1 MDNLIK
7 IRKTV
12 MRLIKVLIIAAIT
25 FSFIQTWVTHYTSS
39 LFSRNGNYVVIF
51 SFIFILLIFC
61 SLYGAFKIG
70 IYRIHE
76 LVYSFSLSI
85 LITNFLMYLVLSL
98 IAREMVAVT
107 PLLINVAFEIGIAF
121 IGCTCANTVY
131 FKLYPARRLVAVF
144 GDDATGF
151 KLISRMSHIP
161 ERFKIERGINV
172 NTATMEDVKKAILPY
187 DGVIIC
193 DIDKNIEKQIYAF
206 CYTKQKRIY
215 MLPAITDIIINHS
228 YEIQIGD
235 TPVIMSRNRGLTTEQ
250 QILKRAMDLIISA
263 IGLIIA
269 SPFMLITALAI
280 KLDDGG
286 PIFFKQNRIT
296 KDGKIFNVLKFRS
309 MIVDADKDGAKKAE
323 VGDNRITKVG
333 KIIRAC
339 RMDELPQL
347 INVLK
352 GDMSLVGPRPERIEN
367 VYEYSNAYP
376 EFELRHRV
384 KGGITGYAQLYGKY
398 NTSPKDKLNMD
409 LIYIETYSIIQDIK
423 LLILTI
429 KILFMKE
436 STEGFDASAN
446 ANVRAPKNQAAEG
459 NNDGTKQ

>member
-1 MDNLIK
+1 MKNLINF
-7 IRKTV
+7 RKTI
-12 MRLIKVLIIAAIT
+12 MRIIKILIISSIT
-25 FSFIQTWVTHYTSS
+25 FTFIQTWVSHYTAS

-51 SFIFILLIFC
+51 SFVFILTLFC
-61 SLYGAFKIG
+61 TLYGAFKIG

-76 LVYSFSLSI
+76 IVYSFTLSL
-85 LITNFLMYLVLSL
+85 LLTNFLMYIELSL
-98 IAREMVAVT
+98 IARVMVKIT
-107 PLLINVAFEIGIAF
+107 PLLISVLFQFAIAF
-121 IGCTCANTVY
+121 VGCLCANTVY
-131 FKLYPARRLVAVF
+131 FKLYPARQLVAIF

-151 KLISRMSHIP
+151 KLINRMSHLP
-161 ERFKIERGINV
+161 ERFKIIRGVNV
-172 NTATMEDVKKAILPY
+172 NSTSIDEIKKSIMPY

-193 DIDKNIEKQIYAF
+193 DIDKNIEKQLYAF
-206 CYTKQKRIY
+206 CYAKEKRIY

-235 TPVIMSRNRGLTTEQ
+235 TPVIMSRNRGLTVEQ
-250 QILKRAMDLIISA
+250 RILKRAMDLIIS
-263 IGLIIA
+263 IIA
-269 SPFMLITALAI
+269 LVITSPFMLIAAIAI

-296 KDGKIFNVLKFRS
+296 RDGKIFNVLKFRS

-323 VGDNRITKVG
+323 VGDDRITKVG
-333 KIIRAC
+333 KVIRAC
-339 RMDELPQL
+339 RLDELPQL

-376 EFELRHRV
+376 EFELRHKV

-436 STEGFDASAN
+436 STEGFDSSAN
-446 ANVRAPKNQAAEG
+446 ANIKAPTKHKTGE
-459 NNDGTKQ
+459 NDGTE

>member
-1 MDNLIK
+1 MNNLINF
-7 IRKTV
+7 RKSV
-12 MRLIKVLIIAAIT
+12 MRLIKMFIVASMT
-25 FSFIQTWVTHYTSS
+25 FAFVQTWVTNYTVS
-39 LFSRNGNYVVIF
+39 LFSRDGNYVVIF
-51 SFIFILLIFC
+51 AFVFLLTIFC
-61 SLYGAFKIG
+61 SLYGAFKVG
-70 IYRIHE
+70 ISRIHE
-76 LVYSFSLSI
+76 LIYSFTLSM
-85 LITNFLMYLVLSL
+85 LITNFLMYLMLSL
-98 IAREMVAVT
+98 VARDMLPVV
-107 PLLINVAFEIGIAF
+107 PLLISVVFQFCIAF
-121 IGCTCANTVY
+121 VGCICANTVY
-131 FKLYPARRLVAVF
+131 FKLYPARRLVAIF

-151 KLISRMSHIP
+151 KLINRMSHIP
-161 ERFKIERGINV
+161 ERFKIERGLNV
-172 NTATMEDVKKAILPY
+172 NSTSMDDIKKAILPS
-187 DGVIIC
+187 DGVLIC
-193 DIDKNIEKQIYAF
+193 DIDKNIEKEIYAH
-206 CYTKQKRIY
+206 CYSNSKRIY

-250 QILKRAMDLIISA
+250 IILKRAMDIIISA
-263 IGLIIA
+263 FALILC
-269 SPFMLITALAI
+269 SPFMLFAAIAI

-333 KIIRAC
+333 KFIRAC
-339 RMDELPQL
+339 RLDELPQL

-367 VYEYSNAYP
+367 VYEYSNEYP

-429 KILFMKE
+429 KVLFMKE

-446 ANVRAPKNQAAEG
+446 ANVRPKNTK
-459 NNDGTKQ
+459 NKDGE